1 MLVHIII
8 TGKYASNTDLYKKCV
23 MFVNVH
29 WSYGLG
35 KCQNLLVTD
44 VYGKQ
49 TIEQLRN
56 SHLNHLLNCNLF
68 LNCIHLFSLFH
79 CKIKMYLDF
88 VNLSYIYLINYY
100 I

>member
-1 MLVHIII
+1 MLLTQICS
-8 TGKYASNTDLYKKCV
+8 KLV
-23 MFVNVH
+23 MFANVH

-44 VYGKQ
+44 VYGKK

-68 LNCIHLFSLFH
+68 LNHINLFS
-79 CKIKMYLDF
+79 
-88 VNLSYIYLINYY
+88 
-100 I
+100 